1 MYTVIMQKKQERNY
15 YNVTLTSS
23 DDSHYLNIYV
33 SQEDGAIVVSISKSE
48 DGFYF
53 KSPCDEA
60 NDLELKSS
68 DNLEVTYNY
77 VKKYFLD
84 KGYKFST
91 F

>member
-1 MYTVIMQKKQERNY
+1 MYNKQERNY
-15 YNVTLTSS
+15 YNVTLVSS

-33 SQEDGAIVVSISKSE
+33 SKDDGVIGVSVSKSE

-60 NDLELKSS
+60 NDLELSSS
-68 DNLEVTYNY
+68 DNLEETYNY
-77 VKKYFLD
+77 VKNHFLD
-84 KGYKFST
+84 KEYKFST

>member
-1 MYTVIMQKKQERNY
+1 MHKKQERNY
-15 YNVTLTSS
+15 YNVTLSSS
-23 DDSHYLNIYV
+23 DNSHYLNIYV
-33 SQEDGAIVVSISKSE
+33 SQEDGGIGVSVSKSE
-48 DGFYF
+48 DGFYL

-60 NDLELKSS
+60 DDLELNSS
-68 DNLEVTYNY
+68 DNLEETYNS